1 MRPVRTGSG
10 RERSS
15 PKDRVSCAARAGP
28 TAGAP
33 AFLPYRAARDAG
45 RYTPR
50 VTYLVLA
57 RKYRPKTFAEVVGQR
72 NATATLRG
80 AIEEERIGHAYLFCG
95 PRGTGKTTTA
105 RIFAKALNC
114 EKGPIAEPCLACERC
129 RAAEDG
135 SEVDIVEI
143 DAASNRG
150 IDDIRLLRES
160 ASYRPMRARFKIFIV
175 DEAHMLTKEA
185 VNAFLKTLEEPPPH
199 VKLFFATTEPEKLLP
214 TFVSRCQLVRLEL
227 LLESEIAARLLA
239 VFEKEEIRAE
249 SGVAQ
254 EIARRSRG
262 GLRDALSLADQ
273 VVSLVGSEP
282 TLCDLERL
290 SEGTGRD
297 EVEALLDRVE
307 AGDRAGALAAL
318 PGVEG
323 NERELLAGLLA
334 SLRNALLAGLCG
346 ADHPQLDLEAGLKR
360 RAHERFERLGCDR
373 LEIWLAEL
381 LRARER
387 IELLK
392 NVSARWILEAT
403 LLDLCRADTS
413 MPLEELQERLLALE
427 ARLAGGVAPPSAP
440 APPFAG
446 AAGAAPLPRRSADVH
461 QGEMRSG
468 APAPAQPRAAAVARP
483 GPASPSAR
491 SEEWQSLL
499 EALEAE
505 ARTIGEILRAR
516 GKLESRGPGVATI
529 RLTGLREEERAI
541 MAEPR
546 NARIVS
552 AALSKLAGAPCEASL
567 VFAEASSPKRPS
579 ADLFT
584 RQVAESFG
592 GKIVEEA

>member
-1 MRPVRTGSG
+1 M
-10 RERSS
+10 
-15 PKDRVSCAARAGP
+15 
-28 TAGAP
+28 
-33 AFLPYRAARDAG
+33 
-45 RYTPR
+45 
-50 VTYLVLA
+50 TYLVLA
-57 RKYRPKTFAEVVGQR
+57 RKYRPKSFSEVVGQR

-114 EKGPIAEPCLACERC
+114 EKGPTAEPCGTCERC

-135 SEVDIVEI
+135 SEADIVEI

-150 IDDIRLLRES
+150 IDDIRQLRES

-227 LLESEIAARLLA
+227 LPEAEIAARLAA
-239 VFEKEEIRAE
+239 VFEKEGIRAGA
-249 SGVAQ
+249 GVAE

-273 VVSLVGSEP
+273 LVSLVGNEP
-282 TLCDLERL
+282 APADLEKL
-290 SEGTGRD
+290 SEGTGR
-297 EVEALLDRVE
+297 EEIEALLDRVE

-318 PGVEG
+318 PPVEG
-323 NERELLAGLLA
+323 GERELLAGLLA
-334 SLRNALLAGLCG
+334 TLRNSLLAGLCG
-346 ADHPQLDLEAGLKR
+346 PEQPLLDLDAASKQ
-360 RAHERFERLGCDR
+360 RARERFDRLGCER
-373 LEIWLAEL
+373 IENFLAEL

-392 NVSARWILEAT
+392 SVSARWILEAA
-403 LLDLCRADTS
+403 LLDLCRPETS
-413 MPLEELQERLLALE
+413 LPLEELQERLLALE
-427 ARLAGGVAPPSAP
+427 VRLSG
-440 APPFAG
+440 
-446 AAGAAPLPRRSADVH
+446 GAAPRAAV
-461 QGEMRSG
+461 
-468 APAPAQPRAAAVARP
+468 PAPATAAPAAAPARP
-483 GPASPSAR
+483 RPPPPPAAAPAAPPAR
-491 SEEWQSLL
+491 SEEWPRLL
-499 EALEAE
+499 EVLEAE

-516 GKLESRGPGVATI
+516 GKLESRGPGAATI
-529 RLTGLREEERAI
+529 RLTGLRDEERAI
-541 MAEPR
+541 VAEPR

-552 AALSKLAGAPCEASL
+552 AALSRIVGSPCEASL
-567 VFAEASSPKRPS
+567 VVADAGAPKRTAS
-579 ADLFT
+579 DLFT